1 MPKKVDGYDRERLDT
16 LKKYLEILGINE
28 NNKEICLNEID
39 KDEDKLRRLEEMDSE
54 IRKYYLT
61 GKWTSYQNKNMKRKY
76 YSVLK
81 YMLKDC
87 EKEYEE
93 KSETKII
100 RNGRTSTSETIKR
113 IEIK

>member
-1 MPKKVDGYDRERLDT
+1 MPKKVDGYERERLDT

-39 KDEDKLRRLEEMDSE
+39 KDEEKLRRLEEMDGE

-61 GKWTSYQNKNMKRKY
+61 SGWVCYSRKLDRKY

-81 YMLKDC
+81 YMMKEFNINFNQKTITTKKKMEEGIMNYKKMMLKVD
-87 EKEYEE
+87 
-93 KSETKII
+93 I
-100 RNGRTSTSETIKR
+100 
-113 IEIK
+113 

>member
-1 MPKKVDGYDRERLDT
+1 MPKKVDGYERERLET

-61 GKWTSYQNKNMKRKY
+61 SGWTHNHKKNMKRKY
-76 YSVLK
+76 YSILK
-81 YMLKDC
+81 YMMKEC
-87 EKEYEE
+87 EITCDKQ
-93 KSETKII
+93 TIKII
-100 RNGRTSTSETIKR
+100 DHTKGKNSENKTI
-113 IEIK
+113 IKVNI